1 MIQSGMHEI
10 RGKND
15 SYLTIILDDEDEVI
29 SSIEQAFKEQNIKK
43 AVLLSAEGR
52 LKNTRMAV
60 SKAGTLRQRLI
71 DQSLKIKQVSG
82 EFNKMKNDYFGDINV
97 SLEKDAIHVISG
109 VLLKGF
115 ADKEVTI
122 RFKIIKDLSFGINEK
137 DRNVTRNL
145 VKEKIIE
152 ETAKKEP
159 KPMIIA

>member
-122 RFKIIKDLSFGINEK
+122 RFKIIKDLGFGINEK